1 MNIQGPSSSPME
13 DFISWIIY
21 YVFTPKDELS
31 MVEGTNS
38 IVYNKYFKATV
49 KQYKNKWKV
58 NGLGTKNQLL
68 NSQVKSIECEMEN
81 VIEFCC

>member
-38 IVYNKYFKATV
+38 IVYNKYVNPIANMYKHKWQV
-49 KQYKNKWKV
+49 K
-58 NGLGTKNQLL
+58 GLGTKNQLL
-68 NSQVKSIECEMEN
+68 NSYVKILEGEN
-81 VIEFCC
+81 QML